1 MLRRMNRWDELITG
15 PRADALRALLC
26 DAAAIAH
33 TENGS
38 RHDPED
44 LGDDA
49 LIYGI
54 CTTHNARHVAARSV
68 EDSDLEDVA
77 VCERGRVWWLEIQ
90 RPEGAAVRVYFYKAP
105 PGGHTVWDVRL
116 DDAEIKKEL
125 SSSNGRQMELFNRSG
140 GNGNAQ
146 LLNLIVVHYG
156 DAVTGLDKL
165 DVGAP
170 YVTADGI
177 AWDWYERFDSVAP
190 SASET
195 ARAASPSLGDDGVG
209 FAGLRLAT
217 TPDSDD
223 QHAAD
228 GRDSQPAAKAE
239 PESATSE
246 FEALGLREDVDKN
259 GTDAGMGEEPS

>member
-1 MLRRMNRWDELITG
+1 MLPRMNRWDELITG

-26 DAAAIAH
+26 NAAAIAH
-33 TENGS
+33 TENGT

-54 CTTHNARHVAARSV
+54 CTTHNARHVAARFV
-68 EDSDLEDVA
+68 EDSDLQDVA

-105 PGGHTVWDVRL
+105 LGARTVCDVRL

-140 GNGNAQ
+140 GEGNAQ

-156 DAVTGLDKL
+156 DAVTGLEKL

-177 AWDWYERFDSVAP
+177 AWDWYERFDSAEP
-190 SASET
+190 STAET
-195 ARAASPSLGDDGVG
+195 APAVSPSLGDDGAG
-209 FAGLRLAT
+209 FAGLRLVT
-217 TPDSDD
+217 PPDSDNQD
-223 QHAAD
+223 AAED
-228 GRDSQPAAKAE
+228 HGSHPAAKAE
-239 PESATSE
+239 PESAK
-246 FEALGLREDVDKN
+246 FEALGLRDGIDKS
-259 GTDAGMGEEPS
+259 GKDAGTGGEPS